1 MAVAGAGCVSKKK
14 EQADECRAFVAGEQQ
29 AMQAALRAREEQ
41 GPAVFVQGP
50 VKNPVVAWEE
60 GMKLSQ
66 AIVDA
71 EYTAFMNP
79 ILVRVFRN
87 GQVVREFKGVDL
99 LHHEDMELENGDT
112 ILIVP

>member
-1 MAVAGAGCVSKKK
+1 
-14 EQADECRAFVAGEQQ
+14 
-29 AMQAALRAREEQ
+29 
-41 GPAVFVQGP
+41 
-50 VKNPVVAWEE
+50 VAWEE